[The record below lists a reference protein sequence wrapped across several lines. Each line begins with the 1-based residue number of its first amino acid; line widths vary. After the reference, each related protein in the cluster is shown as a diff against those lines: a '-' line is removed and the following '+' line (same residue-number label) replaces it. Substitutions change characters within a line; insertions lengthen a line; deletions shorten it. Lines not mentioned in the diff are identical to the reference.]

1 MVAIRIVNRIV
12 DFGIP
17 EVQRILQQLIAVDAQ
32 GSVSIGDKRI
42 AAIQRLARNV
52 PCTRD
57 FRVGS
62 FNITAHIVVRC
73 FEHFSHKLRDVLRLH
88 PVCTQPHFDFRSIQ
102 ILGLYP
108 FQVIHIDLVLC
119 MVLCEF
125 LCRSQFFTHIAGEV
139 FIGGFP
145 LLCHRISENRTCQF
159 IRDLLFR
166 FTAELHHKRHI
177 HLCFLSNG
185 KCQSFTGRV
194 HRGDGFRLT
203 DGALGKNIGQ
213 PFEVLFL
220 IQNFQRC
227 QQTIAAILSERPL
240 VGSAVDKAILCLK
253 CAVLL
258 FQFILQKLYF
268 RIRTIMQLTIQQ
280 LPGGFPQSD
289 HAQNALC
296 SYSRQFHL
304 VHKRIFAVVN
314 LPIHVREAEI
324 LHTGV
329 CRNRFFLHI
338 QFIVGD
344 FQLRDGG
351 MDVADRLF

>member
-108 FQVIHIDLVLC
+108 FEVIHIDLIFS
-119 MVLCEF
+119 MV
-125 LCRSQFFTHIAGEV
+125 CRKGFCCGQFFTNIAGQI
-139 FIGGFP
+139 FIRCFP
-145 LLCHRISENRTCQF
+145 LLCHRVSENRTCQF
-159 IRDLLFR
+159 IRDFLLR

-185 KCQSFTGRV
+185 KCQGFTGRV
-194 HRGDGFRLT
+194 H
-203 DGALGKNIGQ
+203 
-213 PFEVLFL
+213 
-220 IQNFQRC
+220 
-227 QQTIAAILSERPL
+227 
-240 VGSAVDKAILCLK
+240 
-253 CAVLL
+253 
-258 FQFILQKLYF
+258 
-268 RIRTIMQLTIQQ
+268 
-280 LPGGFPQSD
+280 
-289 HAQNALC
+289 
-296 SYSRQFHL
+296 
-304 VHKRIFAVVN
+304 
-314 LPIHVREAEI
+314 
-324 LHTGV
+324 
-329 CRNRFFLHI
+329 
-338 QFIVGD
+338 
-344 FQLRDGG
+344 
-351 MDVADRLF
+351 